1 MSHPYYEQLLA
12 IATDNNYSPE
22 QIEQIT
28 LEQLLVLLEV
38 ETLKGMSQLIS
49 EVSTWLRARGKS
61 IEGLKK
67 SIKNH
72 ADLNSWT
79 AKQVKELQWVQG
91 IQIVGRR
98 DFSEVT
104 LRHATRRLS
113 REMKQDA
120 TASLAVLLEEYLR
133 IGLGQKDTV
142 CTAKYGPVLD
152 DDIGVKRHT
161 ILVDLEPPK

>member
-12 IATDNNYSPE
+12 IATDNNYSSE

-38 ETLKGMSQLIS
+38 DTLKGMAQLVS
-49 EVSTWLRARGKS
+49 EVATWLRARGKS

-67 SIKNH
+67 SIQNH
-72 ADLNSWT
+72 AELNNWT
-79 AKQVKELQWVQG
+79 AKQVKELKWKQG

-104 LRHATRRLS
+104 LRHAIKRLS
-113 REMKQDA
+113 REMKQEDTKA
-120 TASLAVLLEEYLR
+120 LAIQLQEYVRGLLNTNTA
-133 IGLGQKDTV
+133 V
-142 CTAKYGPVLD
+142 CIAKYGFIFD
-152 DDIGVKRHT
+152 DDSGVKRHT